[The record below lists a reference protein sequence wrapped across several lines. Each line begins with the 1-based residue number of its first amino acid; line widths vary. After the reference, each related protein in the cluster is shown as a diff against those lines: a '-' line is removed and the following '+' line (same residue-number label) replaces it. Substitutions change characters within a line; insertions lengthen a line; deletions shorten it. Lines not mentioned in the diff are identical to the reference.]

1 MADLTKKD
9 DESLKNILIRN
20 NRIENIPKSQGD
32 IYLCECTL
40 AHTTKIEKVEEV
52 EASLKMGD
60 KMIFYRELEDSSD
73 HFAIRV
79 ETVNKIKLGYIP
91 RQSNIVI
98 ARLMD
103 AGKMIYGELSAKK
116 LRGRWM
122 RMNVK
127 IFLHEV

>member
-40 AHTTKIEKVEEV
+40 AHTTKIEKVEEI
-52 EASLKMGD
+52 EDSLKMGD
-60 KMIFYRELEDSSD
+60 KMIFYRELDNPSD
-73 HFAIRV
+73 PFTIRV
-79 ETVNKIKLGYIP
+79 ETSQRIKLGYIP
-91 RQSNIVI
+91 RQNNIVI

-103 AGKMIYGELSAKK
+103 AGKMIMENYLPK
-116 LRGRWM
+116 
-122 RMNVK
+122 N
-127 IFLHEV
+127 